1 MSKRVGM
8 EVSIAVAEAVRL
20 ADADVVAAYPITPQT
35 HIVEHL
41 SELVADGDLDA
52 EFVCVESEH
61 SAMSACVG
69 SSAAGARSFTATA
82 SQGLALMHE
91 ILFIASSM
99 RLPIVM
105 TVANRSLSSP
115 LSIWNDHSDI
125 MASRDCGWIQYF
137 VENGQEAFDHVLIAF
152 RVAEEPEVSLPAI
165 VNLDGF
171 ILSHMIEPHVLLS
184 EDEVARFL
192 PPFRPTYRLDPD
204 KPVTMGDFAMPD
216 FYTEVKKAQETA
228 LRNARPTI
236 EKGWQEFAALT
247 GRRYRAV
254 EPYRTDGAE
263 VLMVSMGALGETASV
278 AIDRMRDRGLP
289 VGLVKLRLWRP
300 FPAEDLLRT
309 LGEARKLVVLDR
321 AISFGAAS
329 NPVAAEIASLFYHRE
344 PRPRIFNTVVGL
356 GGRDVRVEDFES
368 VLERALH
375 GEGRP
380 APVGDYELIG
390 VRE

>member
-8 EVSIAVAEAVRL
+8 EVSIAVAEAVKL
-20 ADADVVAAYPITPQT
+20 ANADVIAAYPITPQT

-52 EFVCVESEH
+52 EYVCVESEH
-61 SAMSACVG
+61 SAMSAVVG

-105 TVANRSLSSP
+105 TVANRALSGP
-115 LSIWNDHSDI
+115 LSIWNDHSDV

-152 RVAEEPEVSLPAI
+152 RVAEDPEVSLPAI

-171 ILSHMIEPHVLLS
+171 ILSHMIEPHMLLDD
-184 EDEVARFL
+184 EEVARYL
-192 PPFRPTYRLDPD
+192 PPFQPINRLDPD
-204 KPVTMGDFAMPD
+204 NPVTMGDFAMPE
-216 FYTEVKKAQETA
+216 FYMEVKKGQEEA
-228 LRNARPTI
+228 LRNARATI
-236 EKGWQEFAALT
+236 DKGWQEFAELT
-247 GRRYRAV
+247 GRQYQAV
-254 EPYRTDGAE
+254 ETYKTEGAE
-263 VLMVSMGALGETASV
+263 ILMLSMGALGETASV
-278 AIDRMRDRGLP
+278 AVDRMRDQGLP

-300 FPAEDLLRT
+300 FPTDDLLKA
-309 LGEARKLVVLDR
+309 LGGAKKIVVLDR
-321 AISFGAAS
+321 AISFGAAT
-329 NPVAAEIASLFYHRE
+329 NPVAAEVASILYDTE
-344 PRPRIFNTVVGL
+344 PRPCIFNNVVGL
-356 GGRDVRVEDFES
+356 GGRDVRVEDFEAIVKKAMQGHS
-368 VLERALH
+368 YP
-375 GEGRP
+375 G
-380 APVGDYELIG
+380 PVGDYELIG

>member
-20 ADADVVAAYPITPQT
+20 ANADVVAAYPITPQT

-41 SELVADGDLDA
+41 SELVANGDLDA

-105 TVANRSLSSP
+105 TVANRSLSGP

-137 VENGQEAFDHVLIAF
+137 VENGQDAFDHVLIAF

-171 ILSHMIEPHVLLS
+171 ILSHMIEPHVLLD

-192 PPFRPTYRLDPD
+192 PPFRPTYTLDPD

-247 GRRYRAV
+247 GRQYRAV
-254 EPYRTDGAE
+254 EPYRTEGAE

-278 AIDRMRDRGLP
+278 AVDRMRDRGLP
-289 VGLVKLRLWRP
+289 VGLAKLRLWRP

-309 LGEARKLVVLDR
+309 FGEVRKVVVLDR

-329 NPVAAEIASLFYHRE
+329 NPVAAEIASIFYHRE

-368 VLERALH
+368 VLEKALH
-375 GEGRP
+375 DEGRP

>member
-8 EVSIAVAEAVRL
+8 EVSIAVSEAVKL
-20 ADADVVAAYPITPQT
+20 ADVDVIAAYPITPQT

-61 SAMSACVG
+61 SAMSAVVG
-69 SSAAGARSFTATA
+69 SAAAGARSFTATA

-91 ILFIASSM
+91 IVFIASSM

-105 TVANRSLSSP
+105 VVANRALSSP

-137 VENGQEAFDHVLIAF
+137 VENGQESFDHVLIAF
-152 RVAEEPEVSLPAI
+152 RVAEDPAVSLPAI

-171 ILSHMIEPHVLLS
+171 VLSHVIEPHSLLD
-184 EDEVARFL
+184 EEEVARYI
-192 PPFRPTYRLDPD
+192 PPFRPVSRLDPD
-204 KPVTMGDFAMPD
+204 RPVTMGDFATPE
-216 FYTEVKKAQETA
+216 FYLEVKKAQEAA
-228 LRNARPTI
+228 LRDSRAVIDR
-236 EKGWQEFAALT
+236 GWKEFAELT

-254 EPYRTDGAE
+254 ETYKTDGAE
-263 VLMVSMGALGETASV
+263 VLLLSMGALGETASV
-278 AIDRMRDRGLP
+278 AIDRMRERGVP

-300 FPAEDLLRT
+300 FPADDLLQA
-309 LGEARKLVVLDR
+309 LGGAQKVVVLDR
-321 AISFGAAS
+321 AISFGAAT
-329 NPVAAEIASLFYHRE
+329 NPVAAEVASLLYDAE
-344 PRPRIFNTVVGL
+344 PRPRIFNMVVGL

-368 VLERALH
+368 ILEKAL
-375 GEGRP
+375 GADSSPGS
-380 APVGDYELIG
+380 VGAYELIG

>member
-8 EVSIAVAEAVRL
+8 EVSIAVAEAVKL
-20 ADADVVAAYPITPQT
+20 ANADVVAAYPITPQT

-41 SELVADGDLDA
+41 SELVADGELDA
-52 EFVCVESEH
+52 EYICVESEH
-61 SAMSACVG
+61 SAMSAVVG

-105 TVANRSLSSP
+105 VVANRSLSSP

-152 RVAEEPEVSLPAI
+152 RVAEDPAVSLPAV

-171 ILSHMIEPHVLLS
+171 ILSHVIEPHVLLDA
-184 EDEVARFL
+184 EEVARFL
-192 PPFRPTYRLDPD
+192 PPFRPLNRLDPD
-204 KPVTMGDFAMPD
+204 HPVTMGDFGMPD
-216 FYTEVKKAQETA
+216 FYTEVKKSQEAA
-228 LRNARPTI
+228 LRSSRSTI
-236 EKGWQEFAALT
+236 DRGWQEFAELT
-247 GRRYRAV
+247 GRRYHAV
-254 EPYRTDGAE
+254 ESYKTEGAE
-263 VLMVSMGALGETASV
+263 VLLLSMGALGETASV
-278 AIDRMRDRGLP
+278 AIDRMRDEGLP

-300 FPAEDLLRT
+300 FPAADLLEA
-309 LGEARKLVVLDR
+309 LGGAKKIVVLDR

-329 NPVAAEIASLFYHRE
+329 NPVAAEVASLFYDTE
-344 PRPRIFNTVVGL
+344 PRPCIFNMVVGL
-356 GGRDVRVEDFES
+356 GGRDVRVEDFEAI
-368 VLERALH
+368 LKKALGGH
-375 GEGRP
+375 SYPG
-380 APVGDYELIG
+380 PVGEYELIG

>member
-20 ADADVVAAYPITPQT
+20 ANVDVVAAYPITPQT

-61 SAMSACVG
+61 SAMSACLG

-91 ILFIASSM
+91 ILFIAPAM

-105 TVANRSLSSP
+105 TVANRALSGP
-115 LSIWNDHSDI
+115 LSIWNDHSDV

-152 RVAEEPEVSLPAI
+152 RAAEDPAVLLPAI

-171 ILSHMIEPHVLLS
+171 ILSHMIEPHVLM
-184 EDEVARFL
+184 EQEEADRFL
-192 PPFRPTYRLDPD
+192 PPFQPRYRLDPD
-204 KPVTMGDFAMPD
+204 KPLTMGDFAMPD
-216 FYTEVKKAQETA
+216 IYTEIKNAQEVA
-228 LRNARPTI
+228 LRDSRAVIDRV
-236 EKGWQEFAALT
+236 WQQFGDLT
-247 GRRYRAV
+247 GRRYKAV
-254 EPYRTDGAE
+254 ETYKAEGAE
-263 VLMVSMGALGETASV
+263 VLLLTMGSVGETASV
-278 AIDRMRDRGLP
+278 AVDRMREAGLP

-300 FPAEDLLRT
+300 FPAEDLRRI
-309 LGEARKLVVLDR
+309 LGPVRKLVVVDR
-321 AISFGAAS
+321 AISFGAGT
-329 NPVAAEIASLFYHRE
+329 NPVAAEITTQLYDLD
-344 PRPRIFNTVVGL
+344 PRPRVFNAVVGL
-356 GGRDVRVEDFES
+356 GGRDVRAKDLEEI
-368 VLERALH
+368 LERALKAD
-375 GEGRP
+375 GRP
-380 APVGDYELIG
+380 APVGAYDLIG

>member
-8 EVSIAVAEAVRL
+8 EVSIAVAEAVKL
-20 ADADVVAAYPITPQT
+20 ANADVIAAYPITPQT

-41 SELVADGDLDA
+41 SELVADGELDA
-52 EFVCVESEH
+52 EYICVESEH

-69 SSAAGARSFTATA
+69 SSAAGAHSFTATA

-105 TVANRSLSSP
+105 TVANRSLSGP
-115 LSIWNDHSDI
+115 LSIWNDHSDV

-152 RVAEEPEVSLPAI
+152 RVAEDPDVLLPVI

-171 ILSHMIEPHVLLS
+171 ILSHMIEPHILLG
-184 EDEVARFL
+184 EEEAAGYLPRFQAKH
-192 PPFRPTYRLDPD
+192 RLDPD
-204 KPVTMGDFAMPD
+204 NPLSMGDFATPE
-216 FYTEVKKAQETA
+216 FYTEVKKAQEVA

-236 EKGWQEFAALT
+236 DKAWREFKKLT
-247 GRRYRAV
+247 GRGYQAV
-254 EPYRTDGAE
+254 ETYKADGAE
-263 VLMVSMGALGETASV
+263 VLLLSMGALGETASV
-278 AIDRMRDRGLP
+278 AVDRMREKGLP

-300 FPAEDLLRT
+300 FPGEDLVRT
-309 LGEARKLVVLDR
+309 LGGAEKVVVLDR
-321 AISFGAAS
+321 ALSFGAAT
-329 NPVAAEIASLFYHRE
+329 NPVAAEVASLFYDSDT
-344 PRPRIFNTVVGL
+344 RPRILNKVVGL
-356 GGRDVRVEDFES
+356 GGRDVRVEDFEDI
-368 VLERALH
+368 LQEALDADRH
-375 GEGRP
+375 PGP
-380 APVGDYELIG
+380 IADYEIIG

>member
-1 MSKRVGM
+1 M
-8 EVSIAVAEAVRL
+8 EVSIAVAEAVKL
-20 ADADVVAAYPITPQT
+20 ANTDVVAAYPITPQT

-61 SAMSACVG
+61 SAMSAVVG

-91 ILFIASSM
+91 ILFLASSM

-105 TVANRSLSSP
+105 TVANRALSGP

-152 RVAEEPEVSLPAI
+152 RVAEDPEVSLPAI

-171 ILSHMIEPHVLLS
+171 ILSHVIEPHILLDE
-184 EDEVARFL
+184 EDVGRFL
-192 PPFRPTYRLDPD
+192 PPFRPLNRLDPD
-204 KPVTMGDFAMPD
+204 RPITMGDFGMPD
-216 FYTEVKKAQETA
+216 FYTEVKKAQEVA
-228 LRNARPTI
+228 LRTSRATI
-236 EKGWQEFAALT
+236 DKGWQEFAELT

-254 EPYRTDGAE
+254 ETYKTEGAE
-263 VLMVSMGALGETASV
+263 VLLLSMGALGETASV
-278 AIDRMRDRGLP
+278 AIDRMREQGLP

-300 FPAEDLLRT
+300 FPAEDLLQA
-309 LGEARKLVVLDR
+309 LGGAKNIVVLDR
-321 AISFGAAS
+321 AISFGAAT
-329 NPVAAEIASLFYHRE
+329 NPVAAEVASLFYDRD
-344 PRPRIFNTVVGL
+344 PRPCIINKVVGL
-356 GGRDVRVEDFES
+356 GGRDVRVEDFEAI
-368 VLERALH
+368 LREALQ
-375 GEGRP
+375 GPGLPGPIRE
-380 APVGDYELIG
+380 YELIG

>member
-8 EVSIAVAEAVRL
+8 EVSIAVAEAVKL
-20 ADADVVAAYPITPQT
+20 ANADVVAAYPITPQT

-41 SELVADGDLDA
+41 SELVADGELDA
-52 EFVCVESEH
+52 EYICVESEH
-61 SAMSACVG
+61 SAMSAVVG

-152 RVAEEPEVSLPAI
+152 RVAEDPEVSLPAI

-171 ILSHMIEPHVLLS
+171 VLSHVIEPHILL
-184 EDEVARFL
+184 DEEEAARYL
-192 PPFRPTYRLDPD
+192 PPFRPLNRLDPD
-204 KPVTMGDFAMPD
+204 RPVTMGAFAMPD
-216 FYTEVKKAQETA
+216 FYMEVKKAQETA
-228 LRNARPTI
+228 LRNSRATI
-236 EKGWQEFAALT
+236 DKGWREFADLT
-247 GRRYRAV
+247 GRQYHAVESYRA
-254 EPYRTDGAE
+254 EGAE
-263 VLMVSMGALGETASV
+263 VLLLTMGALGETASV
-278 AIDRMRDRGLP
+278 AIDRMRDEDLP
-289 VGLVKLRLWRP
+289 VGLVRLRLWRP
-300 FPAEDLLRT
+300 FPADDLRKA
-309 LGEARKLVVLDR
+309 LGGARKIVVLDR
-321 AISFGAAS
+321 AISFGAAA
-329 NPVAAEIASLFYHRE
+329 NPVAAELASLFYDTE
-344 PRPRIFNTVVGL
+344 PRPRIANAVVGI
-356 GGRDVRVEDFES
+356 GGRDVRVQDFE
-368 VLERALH
+368 ALLKKALQ
-375 GEGRP
+375 GESRP
-380 APVGDYELIG
+380 GPVGDYELVG

>member
-20 ADADVVAAYPITPQT
+20 ANADVVAAYPITPQT

-99 RLPIVM
+99 RFPIVM

-152 RVAEEPEVSLPAI
+152 RVAEAPEVSLPAI

-171 ILSHMIEPHVLLS
+171 ILSHMIEPHVLLD
-184 EDEVARFL
+184 EDEVTRFL
-192 PPFRPTYRLDPD
+192 PPFRPAFRLDPD

-228 LRNARPTI
+228 LRKARPTI

-247 GRRYRAV
+247 GRHYGAV

-263 VLMVSMGALGETASV
+263 VVMVSMGALGETASV

-289 VGLVKLRLWRP
+289 VGLAKLRLWRP
-300 FPAEDLLRT
+300 FPGEDLLRT

-329 NPVAAEIASLFYHRE
+329 NPVAAEIASLFYDRE

-368 VLERALH
+368 VLEKALQ

>member
-1 MSKRVGM
+1 M
-8 EVSIAVAEAVRL
+8 EVSIAVAEAVKL
-20 ADADVVAAYPITPQT
+20 ANTDVIAAYPITPQT

-61 SAMSACVG
+61 SAMSAVVG

-91 ILFIASSM
+91 ILFLASSM

-105 TVANRSLSSP
+105 TVANRALSGP

-152 RVAEEPEVSLPAI
+152 RVAEDPEVSLPAI

-171 ILSHMIEPHVLLS
+171 ILSHVIEPHILLA
-184 EDEVARFL
+184 EEEVARFL
-192 PPFRPTYRLDPD
+192 PPFRPVNRLDPD
-204 KPVTMGDFAMPD
+204 RPVTMGDFGMPD
-216 FYTEVKKAQETA
+216 FYTEVKKAQEEA
-228 LRNARPTI
+228 LRASRTMI
-236 EKGWQEFAALT
+236 DKAWREFAELT

-254 EPYRTDGAE
+254 ETYKAEGAE
-263 VLMVSMGALGETASV
+263 VLLLSMGALGETASV
-278 AIDRMRDRGLP
+278 AIDRMRGQGLP

-300 FPAEDLLRT
+300 FPAEDLLQALR
-309 LGEARKLVVLDR
+309 GARKIVVLDR
-321 AISFGAAS
+321 AISFGAAT
-329 NPVAAEIASLFYHRE
+329 NPVAAEVASLFYDQD
-344 PRPRIFNTVVGL
+344 PRPCIINKVVGL
-356 GGRDVRVEDFES
+356 GGRDVRVEDFEAM
-368 VLERALH
+368 LREALQ
-375 GEGRP
+375 GPGRP
-380 APVGDYELIG
+380 GPVGDYELVG

>member
-1 MSKRVGM
+1 M
-8 EVSIAVAEAVRL
+8 EVSIAVAEAVKL
-20 ADADVVAAYPITPQT
+20 ANADVIAAYPITPQT

-52 EFVCVESEH
+52 EYVCVESEH
-61 SAMSACVG
+61 SAMSAVVG

-105 TVANRSLSSP
+105 TVANRALSGP

-152 RVAEEPEVSLPAI
+152 RVAEDPEVSLPAI

-171 ILSHMIEPHVLLS
+171 ILSHMIEPHMLLDD
-184 EDEVARFL
+184 EEVARFI
-192 PPFRPTYRLDPD
+192 PPFVPRHRLDPD
-204 KPVTMGDFAMPD
+204 NPVTMGDFAMPD
-216 FYTEVKKAQETA
+216 FYTEVKKGQEMA
-228 LRNARPTI
+228 LRDARAVI
-236 EKGWQEFAALT
+236 DKGWQEFADLT
-247 GRRYRAV
+247 GRKYQAV
-254 EPYRTDGAE
+254 ESYKTEGAE
-263 VLMVSMGALGETASV
+263 ILMLSMGALGETASV
-278 AIDRMRDRGLP
+278 AVDRMREQGLP

-300 FPAEDLLRT
+300 FPSEDLLKA
-309 LGEARKLVVLDR
+309 LDQAKKIVVLDR
-321 AISFGAAS
+321 AISFGAAT
-329 NPVAAEIASLFYHRE
+329 NPVAAEVASLLYDME
-344 PRPRIFNTVVGL
+344 PRPCIFNNVVGL
-356 GGRDVRVEDFES
+356 GGRDVRVEDFEAIVKKAMQGHS
-368 VLERALH
+368 YP
-375 GEGRP
+375 G
-380 APVGDYELIG
+380 PVGDYELIG